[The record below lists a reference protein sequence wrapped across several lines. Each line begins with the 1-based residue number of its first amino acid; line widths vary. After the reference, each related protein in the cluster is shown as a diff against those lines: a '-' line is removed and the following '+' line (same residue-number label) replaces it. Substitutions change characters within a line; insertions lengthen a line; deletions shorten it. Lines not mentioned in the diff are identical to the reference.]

1 MNKLI
6 ILLTAM
12 LIFALGSGIGAAIE
26 IHVNQTDSIQ
36 AAVNNAGSGD
46 VIIVKP
52 GIYNENIRITTQNL
66 VIRSESGNSENTII
80 KASPNT
86 SVFYTAASNTTIS
99 GFKIES
105 GDTGIYLVRCSGC
118 TITNNDLSDNK
129 LGISLSSANNNKIS
143 GNRANSN
150 KMYGIQLV
158 SSEGNTLLNNSANS
172 NERGIN
178 HLSSNKSMISG
189 NDVSNNREYGMWISQ
204 SKSNTISGNTANGT
218 SHGISLDSSSDNTVS
233 ENIVAFNNLSGF
245 YECPACRRN
254 LVFNNYANNTR
265 NANIN
270 TKDTTW
276 NITKTSGRNI
286 VGGPYIGGNFWAKPD
301 GTGYSQVTSDADGD
315 GITDS
320 AYIDESDNVTD
331 YLPLAPVSNPQ
342 QPIMPVA
349 NFSTN
354 VTSGFAPLSVQF
366 NDSSQYAARINWDFE
381 KDGSI
386 DSTDKNP
393 VHVYAVPGNY
403 TVRLTTINENGTA
416 STSATITVLEQPVAV
431 FPVANF
437 KADPT
442 SGYAPL
448 DVQFTDG
455 SQYATSR
462 SWDFGDGAISTE
474 PNPMHTYSAA
484 GTYTVNL
491 KAGNENGTSPTPK
504 TATITVTQQSSSS
517 GGSSGGSSH
526 KSSNGGSSGGGGAGG
541 SPEPAKNV
549 QVKEISQAFV
559 TNGKPVKFDFSK
571 NATCVVYVDFDAKK
585 TAGKTTTIAEQLK
598 GKSTLVSELS
608 SGEIYKYFN
617 LWVGNGGFA
626 TSSNIENPVVCFK
639 VEKSWIQDKKID
651 QASITLNRY
660 NEKKWAQLPV
670 TLLREDNRYLYFTA
684 ETPGFSFFAIT
695 GKTVEKE
702 SGAKVKPET
711 NTQAIEQ
718 NNTTSEAEPKTGAE
732 QEPEKEKITSIP
744 GFEMIFG
751 IVCLITCIPA

>member
-1 MNKLI
+1 M
-6 ILLTAM
+6 
-12 LIFALGSGIGAAIE
+12 
-26 IHVNQTDSIQ
+26 H
-36 AAVNNAGSGD
+36 
-46 VIIVKP
+46 
-52 GIYNENIRITTQNL
+52 
-66 VIRSESGNSENTII
+66 
-80 KASPNT
+80 
-86 SVFYTAASNTTIS
+86 
-99 GFKIES
+99 
-105 GDTGIYLVRCSGC
+105 
-118 TITNNDLSDNK
+118 
-129 LGISLSSANNNKIS
+129 
-143 GNRANSN
+143 
-150 KMYGIQLV
+150 GIQLV
-158 SSEGNTLLNNSANS
+158 TSEGNTLLNNNVNS
-172 NERGIN
+172 NTRGIN
-178 HLSSNKSMISG
+178 FITSHKNTISG
-189 NDVSNNREYGMWISQ
+189 NNALNNSVYGMWISQ
-204 SKSNTISGNTANGT
+204 SNDNNISGNTVNECGNGETGSGGIHLDSSSRNTISGN
-218 SHGISLDSSSDNTVS
+218 
-233 ENIVAFNNLSGF
+233 IVAFTDGYGFFECPGCHNNLV
-245 YECPACRRN
+245 Y
-254 LVFNNYANNTR
+254 NNYVNNDR

-270 TKDTTW
+270 TGDTTW
-276 NITKTSGRNI
+276 NVAKISGRNI
-286 VGGPYIGGNFWAKPD
+286 VGGQYIGGNFWANPE
-301 GTGYSQVTSDADGD
+301 GTGFSQKATDANRD
-315 GITDS
+315 GIADS
-320 AYIDESDNVTD
+320 SYIDDSGYISDN
-331 YLPLAPVSNPQ
+331 LPLVPVSNS
-342 QPIMPVA
+342 ILPVA
-349 NFSTN
+349 DFNAS
-354 VTSGFAPLSVQF
+354 VTSGYAPLSVQF
-366 NDSSQYAARINWDFE
+366 TDLSQNAISWRWDFE
-381 KDGSI
+381 NDGNI
-386 DSTDKNP
+386 DSLDKNP
-393 VHVYAVPGNY
+393 VHMYTIPENY
-403 TVRLTTINENGTA
+403 TAKLTVSNVNGTA
-416 STSATITVLEQPVAV
+416 SKTVQIMAEEFKVYPVADFSV
-431 FPVANF
+431 NATSGYAPFSVQFTDLSQNATSRSWDLNGDGKSDNTNKSFVHVYEVPGTYTVNLTASNKNSAASKTQEIIVQKVLILPVVDFSANV
-437 KADPT
+437 T

-448 DVQFTDG
+448 SVLLTDT
-455 SQYATSR
+455 SQNATSR
-462 SWDFGDGAISTE
+462 SWDFTNDGISESSE
-474 PNPMHTYSAA
+474 PSLVYVYPTP

-491 KAGNENGTSPTPK
+491 TVGNNDGNVSK

-517 GGSSGGSSH
+517 GGSSGGNSH
-526 KSSNGGSSGGGGAGG
+526 KSNRGSSGGTGG

-559 TNGKPVKFDFSK
+559 TNGKPVKFDFAN

-751 IVCLITCIPA
+751 IVCLITVFLHKRK